1 MISKALLRKRLGVAL
16 GQPVKPCDFTW
27 FFARF
32 CEVANRP
39 DLRTVKTLS
48 YEDVTAFSDYV
59 GYDLHFPIPL
69 PILVQ
74 I

>member
-16 GQPVKPCDFTW
+16 GQTVKPCDFTW

-32 CEVANRP
+32 CEVAHRP
-39 DLRTVKTLS
+39 DVRTAKMLS
-48 YEDVTAFSDYV
+48 YKDVTAFSDYA
-59 GYDLHFPIPL
+59 GYDLHYPIPL
-69 PILVQ
+69 PLLRQ